1 MVDSPENNNT
11 NAGLA
16 FPDYNNILPN
26 TNSFVDNTGITPNL
40 SEYNFN
46 YRVFPEDLGTSY
58 NSHYMVIN
66 INIPVNSSGQKR
78 TNLSDLPN
86 DTGIAIGDP
95 STEWSKVDKL
105 RFGVGSGQFG
115 GVKFSSNP
123 IDTNY
128 ALSRGTRRIKEAIAI
143 HMPTPMIYNSSHI
156 FEEISLTAIAGQIGK
171 LGAGAIGGALGTII
185 ARSVQGGLNAG
196 SALRGLYG
204 LGQQIIGTAS
214 TLMGSPINP
223 RVEVL
228 FSHTPQRQFTF
239 EILMAPRNENE
250 SRTMK
255 SIVNTL
261 RYHAAPEIGNSL
273 TIGSILGPLSPTLA
287 STANSLGISNVGI
300 PTFIPPA
307 EFDITFYHNGVENT
321 NIPRINTCV
330 LERIE
335 VDYAPT
341 GVYSTFRNGHP
352 VTARLSLAFRE
363 TEILH
368 KQRIAQGF

>member
-1 MVDSPENNNT
+1 MVDSPENDNT

-66 INIPVNSSGQKR
+66 INIPVNASGQKR
-78 TNLSDLPN
+78 TNLSGLPN

-105 RFGVGSGQFG
+105 RYGVGSGQFG

-123 IDTNY
+123 IDANY
-128 ALSRGTRRIKEAIAI
+128 ALPRGTRRIKEAIAI

-171 LGAGAIGGALGTII
+171 LGAGAIGGAAGTII
-185 ARSVQGGLNAG
+185 ARSVQAGLNAG

-273 TIGSILGPLSPTLA
+273 TIGSILGSLSPTLS